1 MQQTP
6 REVHDRIYRE
16 ALQYIKQ
23 HSKFPYVA
31 YTEHL
36 SAVSLETLLQ
46 PIDLTKHPETFG
58 PRDDDPFVPLSM
70 VFADLPAEDRDH
82 RSLDALVAGPE
93 DIEKLRWAFKLEKQ
107 AGRRDGYERIMNADE
122 ANPYPAAMRSLEY
135 QLSAKTL
142 RLTPRVSGKKDRNV
156 PSRLAQLAE
165 DGGPY
170 SWVQSIGVDAIR
182 DERPDV
188 DEALNIHSMLEP
200 AVAKKARDFIRDMD
214 SSIRQRIT
222 ETNLF
227 PEDDPIWDRWD
238 AEDIKQAEHVPRTI
252 TPPVFPQFL
261 EHESL
266 HPSSD
271 VEAAKLV
278 AAAAPVESAGP
289 GGQSLQGGSMIW
301 MPLQGTA
308 LDDPYAVHLLDEFGD
323 KAFEPLTPTTKPSR
337 SSRPSVRG
345 NSQQEVL
352 WRSLKTPS
360 SKHPWDEDLWIDE
373 PLTTVLYDPEI
384 GGPSNRPTPSATF
397 HSQLAQPGKGSP
409 IPQEQ
414 SQICTYKVSIEYAQ
428 GEEPDFARGEKLDL
442 AYPTSLYVPS
452 IRDQPLPPRA
462 MSPMNYEE
470 ALYMGQIENELPG
483 EVRSV
488 VYEALGMSWEPF
500 PGIVNAPTHS
510 SATHAEPPKR
520 SLNAE
525 ETMLIPNHDFW
536 LPPSPQ
542 HRMGDMLGY
551 PREDES
557 RQGRDFIDDRECDV
571 RDFTVHMELASQSAA
586 AQPPSDRST
595 FQLPIVP
602 PPPKK
607 LPEFA
612 LVSETETHEGKLHV
626 DAPINIPARDS
637 SPRPLEC
644 SQVSRRTSPTSE
656 LRPAPLS
663 AGVQAELSAH
673 VESHPTVKERRTPRK
688 TRPGADGRSL
698 KDLVFGKRSARFQR
712 AGNSVAA
719 IDESGDL
726 RQLYDLKPSRPAP
739 APVIEHTAEIDDVD
753 KTPPSWM
760 SNASIKNPAWYLAAT
775 RRSLIKPKT
784 RDVLGSMRLMQDRPL
799 LRGLA
804 QHGLN
809 VTERDTSLQ
818 EADLIISPMTAVIFR
833 SLTSFTNASQ
843 DSRVL
848 VNSLKVAATF
858 FKRVI
863 VVLCT
868 VPYAAFDKPDIN
880 GRSPHDVNPLSQAV
894 VEGLGAL
901 RRKVAVGIQRDGTR
915 IIGEVQFAFASHGA
929 AEVGKVLR
937 VIMDREEDMQRKIS
951 DGRGDGMVGTRNWL
965 EQDWSE
971 DEGAL
976 VDEYGVNAFSALFI
990 LSKYG
995 SLDRFSDS
1003 TTPAQREHE
1012 LGPVLGA
1019 EVTNRLNNLLE
1030 KRLDLVRRAQ
1040 KRGEFAGYSSD
1051 PISSMSDM
1059 SQQIYTRLGSP
1070 ALVQKPPLY
1079 RHQGHLGTTLK
1090 TST

>member
-1 MQQTP
+1 M
-6 REVHDRIYRE
+6 
-16 ALQYIKQ
+16 
-23 HSKFPYVA
+23 
-31 YTEHL
+31 
-36 SAVSLETLLQ
+36 
-46 PIDLTKHPETFG
+46 
-58 PRDDDPFVPLSM
+58 
-70 VFADLPAEDRDH
+70 
-82 RSLDALVAGPE
+82 
-93 DIEKLRWAFKLEKQ
+93 
-107 AGRRDGYERIMNADE
+107 
-122 ANPYPAAMRSLEY
+122 
-135 QLSAKTL
+135 
-142 RLTPRVSGKKDRNV
+142 
-156 PSRLAQLAE
+156 
-165 DGGPY
+165 
-170 SWVQSIGVDAIR
+170 
-182 DERPDV
+182 
-188 DEALNIHSMLEP
+188 
-200 AVAKKARDFIRDMD
+200 
-214 SSIRQRIT
+214 
-222 ETNLF
+222 
-227 PEDDPIWDRWD
+227 
-238 AEDIKQAEHVPRTI
+238 
-252 TPPVFPQFL
+252 
-261 EHESL
+261 
-266 HPSSD
+266 
-271 VEAAKLV
+271 
-278 AAAAPVESAGP
+278 
-289 GGQSLQGGSMIW
+289 
-301 MPLQGTA
+301 
-308 LDDPYAVHLLDEFGD
+308 
-323 KAFEPLTPTTKPSR
+323 
-337 SSRPSVRG
+337 SV
-345 NSQQEVL
+345 
-352 WRSLKTPS
+352 
-360 SKHPWDEDLWIDE
+360 
-373 PLTTVLYDPEI
+373 
-384 GGPSNRPTPSATF
+384 
-397 HSQLAQPGKGSP
+397 
-409 IPQEQ
+409 
-414 SQICTYKVSIEYAQ
+414 
-428 GEEPDFARGEKLDL
+428 
-442 AYPTSLYVPS
+442 VPS

-470 ALYMGQIENELPG
+470 ALHMGQIENELPG

-488 VYEALGMSWEPF
+488 VYEALGVSLGGFRGRRPRPRLTFVADELGVSDPPHDWLDILSFADHDRPF

-698 KDLVFGKRSARFQR
+698 KDLVFGKRSARIQR

-726 RQLYDLKPSRPAP
+726 RQLYGLKPSRPAP
-739 APVIEHTAEIDDVD
+739 APVIEHNAEIDDVD

-965 EQDWSE
+965 EQDWVSPARPRE
-971 DEGAL
+971 VA
-976 VDEYGVNAFSALFI
+976 N
-990 LSKYG
+990 G
-995 SLDRFSDS
+995 SRDS
-1003 TTPAQREHE
+1003 TRRLTMAERGRGGARGRIWRECVFGAVHPEQVRQSRSFRGQHDPCSAGARAWACPRSGGHCECGADGIGARILAPKVGTVLTLPESTEQSSRETPRSRTA
-1012 LGPVLGA
+1012 GA
-1019 EVTNRLNNLLE
+1019 EARRVCGI
-1030 KRLDLVRRAQ
+1030 LVRPDLEYV
-1040 KRGEFAGYSSD
+1040 GHV
-1051 PISSMSDM
+1051 
-1059 SQQIYTRLGSP
+1059 P
-1070 ALVQKPPLY
+1070 ADL
-1079 RHQGHLGTTLK
+1079 HETG
-1090 TST
+1090 